1 MRSASPVGLKKVL
14 RAKWNT
20 LLDFGLPNK
29 AANTRCRQNIADGG
43 SMSRSEQT
51 RGETKTRFERVSKA
65 IDQLIE
71 VATYEQESAV
81 VSGTSEKFKSAFEE
95 LRDLRAD
102 GKSSDPVIQA
112 IRAMIAMVD
121 TRGF

>member
-1 MRSASPVGLKKVL
+1 
-14 RAKWNT
+14 
-20 LLDFGLPNK
+20 
-29 AANTRCRQNIADGG
+29 
-43 SMSRSEQT
+43 MSRSEQT
-51 RGETKTRFERVSKA
+51 RGETKTRSERVSKA

-112 IRAMIAMVD
+112 IRGVIAMVD
-121 TRGF
+121 TRGFRRDLPGMLAERKKELQKQFERMTGWIERV

>member
-1 MRSASPVGLKKVL
+1 
-14 RAKWNT
+14 
-20 LLDFGLPNK
+20 
-29 AANTRCRQNIADGG
+29 
-43 SMSRSEQT
+43 MSRSEQT

-112 IRAMIAMVD
+112 IRGVIAMVD
-121 TRGF
+121 TRGFRRDLPGMLAERKKELQKQFERMTGWIERV

>member
-1 MRSASPVGLKKVL
+1 
-14 RAKWNT
+14 
-20 LLDFGLPNK
+20 
-29 AANTRCRQNIADGG
+29 
-43 SMSRSEQT
+43 MSRSEQT